1 MDKQKE
7 KLYEWNGQVAIK
19 LEKIEDLLETKN
31 YEQAKEIVKQLKFKY
46 YRIMCF

>member
-7 KLYEWNGQVAIK
+7 KLYEWNGQVVIK
-19 LEKIEDLLETKN
+19 LEKIADLLETKN